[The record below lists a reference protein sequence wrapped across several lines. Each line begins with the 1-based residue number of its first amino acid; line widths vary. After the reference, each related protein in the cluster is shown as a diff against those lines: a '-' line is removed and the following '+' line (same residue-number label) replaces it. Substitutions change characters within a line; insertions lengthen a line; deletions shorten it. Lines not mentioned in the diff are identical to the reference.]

1 MESPSETKNAPLQ
14 EVLTPFSS
22 IARSNSTSSSKASV
36 PPAAG
41 WTNNYSDEAVAVGTV
56 AASASSEDMLTTKRR
71 QANSQNG
78 SGDSIESMENRNP
91 TITTSNSNA
100 SNRSNHSQGSVL
112 SEVAASVPGSNIISP
127 CAPDPA
133 SAPTPT
139 SAANSVYSTIDLS
152 GPIIRL
158 PSADIG
164 LDEYVGGG
172 SGGLGHFAP
181 QTRLGIK
188 APAPVSS
195 NAVGSRQME
204 IMQQAGL
211 VLFPS
216 SQSHFVVMRVNELL
230 APFHLPSDLML
241 PLLSFCPQ

>member
-41 WTNNYSDEAVAVGTV
+41 WTNNNSDEAVSVGTA

-112 SEVAASVPGSNIISP
+112 SEVAASVAGSNIISP